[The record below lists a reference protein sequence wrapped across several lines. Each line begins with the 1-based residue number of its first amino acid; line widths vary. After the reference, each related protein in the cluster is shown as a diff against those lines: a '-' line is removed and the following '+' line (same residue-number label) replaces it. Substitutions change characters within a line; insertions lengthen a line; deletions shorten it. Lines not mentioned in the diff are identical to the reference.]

1 MKYFI
6 IEELT
11 DSAVAR
17 QLHIDNTPDKMCI
30 QNLQALVEHVL
41 DPAREALGKAIRVN
55 SGYRCPRLNKCVGGV
70 DNSQHIKGEAADIDT
85 GHPAENKKLFEI
97 LLKLPFDQLIWE
109 RGNKQGP
116 AWIHVSYKRNGENR
130 KEVLYQ

>member
-41 DPAREALGKAIRVN
+41 DPAREALGKPIRVN

-85 GHPAENKKLFEI
+85 GHPAENKRLFEI

-109 RGNKQGP
+109 RGNDKAP
-116 AWIHVSYKRNGENR
+116 AWIHVSYKRNGNNR
-130 KEVLYQ
+130 GEVLRL

>member
-30 QNLQALVEHVL
+30 QNLQALVEHIL
-41 DPAREALGKAIRVN
+41 DPAREALGKPIRVN

>member
-41 DPAREALGKAIRVN
+41 DPAREALGKPIRVN

-85 GHPAENKKLFEI
+85 GHPAENKRLFEI

>member
-41 DPAREALGKAIRVN
+41 DPAREVLGKPIRVN

-70 DNSQHIKGEAADIDT
+70 DNSQHTIGEAADIDT
-85 GHPAENKKLFEI
+85 GHPAENKRLFEI

>member
-41 DPAREALGKAIRVN
+41 DPAREALGKPIRVN

>member
-41 DPAREALGKAIRVN
+41 DPAREALGKPIRVN

-85 GHPAENKKLFEI
+85 GHPAENKRLFEI

-130 KEVLYQ
+130 KEALYQ